1 MRIRKVR
8 AQANLNNFFF
18 VLVCIRRNIC
28 KNVNICASIICEHEN
43 ISVDSKLRMR
53 ISLWTKAV
61 SYPVVVDF
69 VRSDLLSIWP

>member
-1 MRIRKVR
+1 MRKFENKKS
-8 AQANLNNFFF
+8 QSPSSFKYFFF

-61 SYPVVVDF
+61 SYK
-69 VRSDLLSIWP
+69 